1 MSNCAPGVPWFFP
14 RKRRMSAPPLNFY
27 DLRDM
32 NGKHFWTRQ
41 KETEDLFLDP
51 KDMAEYSSFDR
62 LYPTVLFS
70 DDKALKLYSYLV
82 DVSQIVAT
90 MELARTKVPVPRVY
104 KHGYSGNCG
113 YILMERIRG
122 YALDNFLRHYK
133 CPIPH
138 KVTSAIKKIVEDLAS
153 LGLCH
158 NDVKPR
164 NIVISSTWDVLTL
177 VDWDHCM
184 PLIHAGEYTRRVRW
198 PDKHDPLCIADIW
211 DAFFLSVA
219 ADRVG
224 EELLMGQHYRF
235 YMFTVPLR
243 TTGTVSQPFGPQSA
257 LSLEYMER
265 RRRSKA
271 SDLAG
276 ESETAEKAQS
286 VETYSQHVNTDL
298 SIGNCGVTKFVG
310 IYTPEG
316 S

>member
-1 MSNCAPGVPWFFP
+1 MSKFVADVPVFYS
-14 RKRRMSAPPLNFY
+14 RKRRMSAPPLNFH
-27 DLRDM
+27 DLREMD
-32 NGKHFWTRQ
+32 GKHFWTRQ
-41 KETEDLFLDP
+41 KETEKLFLDP
-51 KDMAEYSSFDR
+51 KDMAEYSSFVR
-62 LYPTVLFS
+62 LWPTILFS
-70 DDKALKLYSYLV
+70 DDKALKMYSYLV
-82 DVSQIVAT
+82 DVTQIVAT
-90 MELARTKVPVPRVY
+90 MDLARTKVPVPRVY
-104 KHGYSGNCG
+104 KYGYSGNCG

-138 KVTSAIKKIVEDLAS
+138 KITVEIKRIVEDLAS

-164 NIVISSTWDVLTL
+164 NIVVSSSWDVLTI

-184 PLIHAGEYTRRVRW
+184 PLIHAGEYTRRVMW
-198 PDKHDPLCIADIW
+198 GEKHDPFCITDTW

-243 TTGTVSQPFGPQSA
+243 TTGTVYQPFGPQSA
-257 LSLEYMER
+257 LSLEFIER

-271 SDLAG
+271 SELAG
-276 ESETAEKAQS
+276 ESETLKKAQS
-286 VETYSQHVNTDL
+286 VETS
-298 SIGNCGVTKFVG
+298 S
-310 IYTPEG
+310 
-316 S
+316 

>member
-1 MSNCAPGVPWFFP
+1 MVKSSHDPRLTAIVNMSKFAADVPWFFP
-14 RKRRMSAPPLNFY
+14 RKRRMSAPPLNFR

-32 NGKHFWTRQ
+32 DGKHFYMRQ
-41 KETEDLFLDP
+41 HEIEDLFLDP

-70 DDKALKLYSYLV
+70 NDKALKLYSYLV

-90 MELARTKVPVPRVY
+90 MDLARTKVPVPRVH

-122 YALDNFLRHYK
+122 YPLSRFLRHYK
-133 CPIPH
+133 CPMPH
-138 KVTSAIKKIVEDLAS
+138 KVTFAIKRIVEDLAS

-164 NIVISSTWDVLTL
+164 NIVVSSSWDVLTI

-184 PLIHAGEYTRRVRW
+184 PLIHAGEYTRRVVW
-198 PDKHDPLCIADIW
+198 AEKHDPFCITDIW

-224 EELLMGQHYRF
+224 EELLMEQHYRS
-235 YMFTVPLR
+235 YMYTVPLR

-257 LSLEYMER
+257 LSLEFMER

-271 SDLAG
+271 SALAG
-276 ESETAEKAQS
+276 GSETAEKAQS
-286 VETYSQHVNTDL
+286 VE
-298 SIGNCGVTKFVG
+298 VG
-310 IYTPEG
+310 L
-316 S
+316 